1 MTIFDYYIVL
11 IYLFSVFYIGI
22 RYRDRSSD
30 FSTFMIAGR
39 KVGLSLGVAT
49 MLGTELG
56 LITVMYN
63 AQTGFNDFFAAF
75 HIGLFALVVTMFIG
89 ITGVVVVK
97 LRELKVKSIPEY
109 YEIRF
114 GKNVRVLGA
123 ILLVIG
129 GILNM
134 GLFLKVGAIFVQG
147 ILSATYGVSWAEG
160 SESLLA
166 IIMIVLLVMVL
177 LYTILGGMISVIITD
192 YIQFVVL
199 SIGLI
204 LSVLFSIHHLGWFN
218 IFNQLEVLV
227 ANPNLVYDPIQSR
240 GGFYVSWQVVL
251 GFVSAIIWPTA
262 ITRALSLKSP
272 ETVKKQYMWSS
283 ISFLVRFMIP
293 CFLGICAFVYFGG
306 NVIGNQTLMMMPM
319 YLVEILPIGVLGIMV
334 AAMLAAFMST
344 HDSYLLCW
352 STIITNDII
361 DPLTGGKLSSKQ
373 KINFSRF
380 IIVILGLYI
389 LYWGLVYDGGDSIWS
404 YLGITGAIY
413 FTGAIAV
420 ILFGVYWKKASSTG
434 AIAALL
440 GGLSALLGLEP
451 IRESIPMVASL
462 QPEQIGLMT
471 LAFSMTLMIV
481 CSLIFPDERVGQ
493 A

>member
-1 MTIFDYYIVL
+1 MTIFDYFIVLTYIV
-11 IYLFSVFYIGI
+11 SVFYLGLK
-22 RYRDRSSD
+22 YRDRSSD
-30 FSTFMIAGR
+30 FSNFMIAGR

-89 ITGVVVVK
+89 ITGIVVVK
-97 LRELKVKSIPEY
+97 LRELRVKSIPEY

-114 GKNVRVLGA
+114 GKNVRILGA

-147 ILSATYGVSWAEG
+147 VLSATYGISWLEE
-160 SESLLA
+160 SESILA
-166 IIMIVLLVMVL
+166 IIMTILLVMVL

-204 LSVLFSIHHLGWFN
+204 LSVLFSIYNLGWFN
-218 IFNQLEVLV
+218 IFDQLEILV
-227 ANPNLVYDPIQSR
+227 SNPKSIYDPFQSR
-240 GGFYVSWQVVL
+240 GGFYVSWQLVL

-272 ETVKKQYMWSS
+272 ETVKKQYLWSS
-283 ISFLVRFMIP
+283 VSFLIRFMLP
-293 CFLGICAFVYFGG
+293 CFLGICAYIHYNGK
-306 NVIGNQTLMMMPM
+306 VIGGETLMMMPM
-319 YLVEILPIGVLGIMV
+319 YLVEILPVGVLGVMV

-361 DPLTGGKLSSKQ
+361 DPITGGELSSKQ
-373 KINFSRF
+373 KINISR
-380 IIVILGLYI
+380 IIIIILGLYI
-389 LYWGLVYDGGDSIWS
+389 LYWGLVYDGLDSIWT
-404 YLGITGAIY
+404 YLGITGAVY

-420 ILFGVYWKKASSTG
+420 ILFGLYWEKASSVG
-434 AIAALL
+434 ALAALL

-451 IRESIPMVASL
+451 IRKSISMFSTF

-471 LAFSMTLMIV
+471 LAFSMILMIV
-481 CSLIFPDERVGQ
+481 FSLIFPDKKERKV
-493 A
+493 

>member
-1 MTIFDYYIVL
+1 
-11 IYLFSVFYIGI
+11 
-22 RYRDRSSD
+22 
-30 FSTFMIAGR
+30 MIAGR

-89 ITGVVVVK
+89 VTGVVVVK

-147 ILSATYGVSWAEG
+147 ILSATYGVSWVEG

-166 IIMIVLLVMVL
+166 VIMIVLLVMVL

-218 IFNQLEVLV
+218 IFNQLEMLTT
-227 ANPNLVYDPIQSR
+227 NYHLGWFNFFNQLEMFTGNQNLVYDTIQSKNLIYDPIQSR
-240 GGFYVSWQVVL
+240 GGFYVSWQVIL

-283 ISFLVRFMIP
+283 ISFLIRFMIP
-293 CFLGICAFVYFGG
+293 CFLGICAFVYFSG
-306 NVIGNQTLMMMPM
+306 NVIGDQTLMMMPM
-319 YLVEILPIGVLGIMV
+319 YLVEILPMGVLGIMV

-373 KINFSRF
+373 KINFSRI

-420 ILFGVYWKKASSTG
+420 ILFGIYWKKASSTG

-451 IRESIPMVASL
+451 IRESIPVVASL

-471 LAFSMTLMIV
+471 LAFSMTLMV
-481 CSLIFPDERVGQ
+481 ACSLIFPDEKGGQ